1 MRWAAAFVVVLVG
14 LSGCDEPEEPLP
26 EMVPISDFTLTD
38 QDGEDF
44 STRDLAGKVWIADL
58 IFTSC
63 PDICPVMT
71 STMANVHRRIDD
83 EDVRFVSITVD
94 PEIDTPEVLR
104 EYAERYRAD
113 TERWTFLTGA
123 PDDVRRVIVGSFRLP
138 VEDPFERP
146 DGERDVLHTSRFIL
160 IDQRGVMRGLYETD
174 RAGQERLERD
184 VQRLLEAG

>member
-1 MRWAAAFVVVLVG
+1 MRWAAALVVLVG
-14 LSGCDEPEEPLP
+14 LSACDEPEEPLP
-26 EMVPISDFTLTD
+26 EMVPISDFTLTS

-44 STRDLAGKVWIADL
+44 GTRDLAGKVWIADL

-83 EDVRFVSITVD
+83 ENVRFVSITVD

-104 EYAERYRAD
+104 EYAARYRAD
-113 TERWTFLTGA
+113 TDRWTFLTGT
-123 PDDVRRVIVGSFRLP
+123 PDDVRRVIIGSFRLP

-184 VQRLLEAG
+184 VERLLEAG